1 MKIVA
6 ILVDSD
12 YAICFQFN
20 SNRTW
25 ETVRLQGE
33 RTHCIEDRGIFPIL
47 QEINEQLN
55 AESELSDVHFYVLYA
70 DDAKHLKDSFS
81 KTFQDFGCNRF
92 EYRSLQIL
100 HNSITPAVA
109 NDALDTAHILSAKN
123 DLWLKEFLLPL
134 LLAEEKVS
142 PIKNNTVTVSDN
154 SADVIA
160 SLRSSLAEKEAEIE
174 NLRVQLN
181 KVRLPNMEHLLTY
194 LPMFY
199 RNFFG
204 TVRPDELALL
214 AGTYKI
220 PKIESPF
227 PEPSADTIATIR
239 QRFNQLPENDR
250 ECVINWCRTLTHRL
264 SLRPEMRNLIKK
276 KS

>member
-227 PEPSADTIATIR
+227 PEPSADTIATLR

>member
-12 YAICFQFN
+12 YAICFQFG
-20 SNRTW
+20 STKVW
-25 ETVRLQGE
+25 EAVRLQGE
-33 RTHCIEDRGIFPIL
+33 RTHCIEDRGILPIL
-47 QEINEQLN
+47 QEINELLN
-55 AESELSDVHFYVLYA
+55 AEGELSDVHFCVLYA

-92 EYRSLQIL
+92 EYRSLQTL
-100 HNSITPAVA
+100 CDSITPAVA
-109 NDALDTAHILSAKN
+109 NDTLDTAHILSAKN
-123 DLWLKEFLLPL
+123 DLWLKEFLLSL
-134 LLAEEKVS
+134 LLVKEKES
-142 PIKNNTVTVSDN
+142 SMQSNTIAVGDN

-160 SLRSSLAEKEAEIE
+160 SLRISLAKKEAEIE
-174 NLRVQLN
+174 NLRAQLN
-181 KVRLPNMEHLLTY
+181 KVPLPNMEHLLTY

-204 TVRPDELALL
+204 TIRPDELALL
-214 AGTYKI
+214 AGTFRI

-227 PEPSADTIATIR
+227 PEPSADTVATLR
-239 QRFNQLPENDR
+239 QRFNQLPENER
-250 ECVINWCRTLTHRL
+250 ECVVNWCRSLTHRL
-264 SLRPEMRNLIKK
+264 SLRPEMRNLIEK